1 MAHDARRDTGSTA
14 GSSETAVDPA
24 GPEVQVRE
32 LGAAHGSCGGK
43 DFERAIRQIDNSLA
57 LGPLDAPLDH
67 VVDHVQ
73 GPDQA
78 RFPMQATRFQEVPP
92 CPTPWPPSTLD
103 SGPPDPRRDVLVA
116 GRLRC
121 GTGQSG
127 VGLGCRG
134 AGRGTTCV
142 GNTYDRDQ
150 KTEQAASARASST
163 SWNSFRQLRC
173 LAEVRRYS
181 ISIIQNGRRRLLAP
195 GTPEDWAEEV
205 YSRRSPIS
213 NCTMAGAGARAKQLR
228 AALEAPGW
236 PQDEREE
243 TRR

>member
-1 MAHDARRDTGSTA
+1 MRPDGKRRTPGHRQHGGTLRDRCRSRRSRGAGARA
-14 GSSETAVDPA
+14 GSCA
-24 GPEVQVRE
+24 RE
-32 LGAAHGSCGGK
+32 LRWKGL
-43 DFERAIRQIDNSLA
+43 RARDPPIDNSLA

-73 GPDQA
+73 GSDQA
-78 RFPMQATRFQEVPP
+78 RFPMQAVRFQEVPP
-92 CPTPWPPSTLD
+92 LPDAVATLH
-103 SGPPDPRRDVLVA
+103 SGPRTTRTPGGGVLVA

-121 GTGQSG
+121 GTGQRG

-142 GNTYDRDQ
+142 GHRYDRDQ

-173 LAEVRRYS
+173 LAEVSGYS
-181 ISIIQNGRRRLLAP
+181 ISIIQSGGRRAP

-205 YSRRSPIS
+205 YSWRSPIS
-213 NCTMAGAGARAKQLR
+213 NCTMAGRG
-228 AALEAPGW
+228 
-236 PQDEREE
+236 
-243 TRR
+243 